1 MTKEQRQSY
10 KANGYYENG
19 CYEIAKVV
27 FNQLYKSGERS
38 RSEIEELAILDMMNY
53 CASQGWNDKVT
64 SYHIK
69 QYGLKSL
76 DYWFARYR
84 DKLKP

>member
-19 CYEIAKVV
+19 CYEIAKAV
-27 FNQLYKSGERS
+27 FNQLYKRGERS
-38 RSEIEELAILDMMNY
+38 RNTIEELAVLDMLDY
-53 CASQGWNDKVT
+53 CHSQGWSDDVT
-64 SYHIK
+64 SYHIYK
-69 QYGLKSL
+69 YGMKSL
-76 DYWFARYR
+76 DYWFTRYK